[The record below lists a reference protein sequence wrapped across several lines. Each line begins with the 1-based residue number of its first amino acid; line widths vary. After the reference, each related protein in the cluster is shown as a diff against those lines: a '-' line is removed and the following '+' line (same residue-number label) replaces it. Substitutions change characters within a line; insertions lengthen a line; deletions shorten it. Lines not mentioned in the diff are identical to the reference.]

1 MSAFELRIRFLS
13 TKIFSLKLSRIIG
26 AKERLVFEVNCYNRF
41 FESDLIFIFLVTL
54 ISVVESIARDSLW
67 FWSEIILC
75 WSSNHGQ
82 HSSAHANRVAQWYKF
97 FPTRTYSLS
106 LFLVFLPPFLSLSLS
121 PRDTDSCALALG
133 VCERTS

>member
-54 ISVVESIARDSLW
+54 ISVVESIARDSL
-67 FWSEIILC
+67 
-75 WSSNHGQ
+75 
-82 HSSAHANRVAQWYKF
+82 
-97 FPTRTYSLS
+97 
-106 LFLVFLPPFLSLSLS
+106 
-121 PRDTDSCALALG
+121 
-133 VCERTS
+133 